1 MLQFAV
7 CLLGYALCNLLLGP
21 SLWLHFPDSVWLP
34 VLSFPIQGVMQVLV
48 FIPVLPEM
56 IERMQVK
63 LKISEGEDEI
73 LDGQLNDKINDMYG
87 LIYAGSMFVSPL
99 VGSALS
105 STYGVRKTC
114 DYVAAGNVAFFVL
127 YFLFNGGF
135 FMFAENKRFK
145 AELLRLQGAGES
157 DVISKAKSV
166 QSGSSMTSSV
176 YSHAHLVT
184 KNPNALKLRVGSTY
198 MVGFDSYKQGI

>member
-1 MLQFAV
+1 MKITAWTILSDKSTVFALLICMVGTFDITYWSGFISVELAQMGMNGNYVGYVLGAQSVTYIVACLIYPYTIEHSPRMLQFAV

-73 LDGQLNDKINDMYG
+73 LDGQLNDKINDPQDFEG
-87 LIYAGSMFVSPL
+87 IIQ
-99 VGSALS
+99 
-105 STYGVRKTC
+105 
-114 DYVAAGNVAFFVL
+114 FFSCL
-127 YFLFNGGF
+127 YFVNLNQ
-135 FMFAENKRFK
+135 KFK
-145 AELLRLQGAGES
+145 MCIRCGEGARREV
-157 DVISKAKSV
+157 DIKEA
-166 QSGSSMTSSV
+166 
-176 YSHAHLVT
+176 VT
-184 KNPNALKLRVGSTY
+184 V
-198 MVGFDSYKQGI
+198 